1 MTPEEKDRRITRIEN
16 ILKKRIKAAFPLDS
30 KISVRYDLRIKGV
43 L

>member
-1 MTPEEKDRRITRIEN
+1 MTPKEKDRRLTRIEN
-16 ILKKRIKAAFPLDS
+16 ILKKRIKAASPPDS